1 VGGAQKEGTEETRLT
16 LCWYSKPHPLRSSL
30 TPLRQ
35 AVLRYPFE
43 VALPEGLLML
53 GVMLADHAKSADW
66 SARRAKFVAKAPT
79 AVVAEV
85 TAKLK
90 QLLRV

>member
-1 VGGAQKEGTEETRLT
+1 
-16 LCWYSKPHPLRSSL
+16 LRC
-30 TPLRQ
+30 
-35 AVLRYPFE
+35 PFE

-53 GVMLADHAKSADW
+53 GVVLADHAKSADW
-66 SARRAKFVAKAPT
+66 STRRAKFVAKAPT

-90 QLLRV
+90 PLLGV